1 MPLAPQP
8 KRFVAT
14 PEPPRR
20 PLRPLRP
27 LGFSL
32 LAVVIGVAAGLGAVL
47 FRTLIALVHNLFFLG
62 LVSPNYDANAHT
74 PASPWGPAVILV
86 PVIGAAGV
94 AFLVKN
100 FAPEAKGH
108 GVPEVMDAIYYHKGV
123 IRPVVAV
130 IKALASALSIGTG
143 GSVGRE
149 GPIIQIGASF
159 ASSVGQVLRLPA
171 WQRIT
176 LIAAGAGGGIAATFN
191 TPIGGVLFAVEIMMH
206 EISSRTLVPVAIATA
221 TATYVGRF
229 FFGIHPSFV
238 IPNLQGASFGDATL
252 PLLLAYAGLGVI
264 TGGVSA
270 AFITSVYGAERA
282 FAKYMKVSYYAQHMT
297 AMLVVGIA
305 MFALML
311 RAGHYFI
318 QGVGYATIQ
327 DILSGYDYTIGF
339 LLVLFALKLGATSL
353 TLGSGA
359 SGGVFSPALFM
370 GATIGAAYGAVLKHF
385 APHLHVNPPQ
395 FAVVGMAGVVGG
407 STGAAMAAIVMIFEM
422 TLDYSVIVPLTIIVA
437 ISYGVRRWLAPDSI
451 YTRKLTLRGDRV
463 PEAMQADVHV
473 LRCARDLME
482 EAPAMVRAET
492 PLAGFV
498 ASLGAGGPG
507 VFLVTEHDD
516 AVRGIVT
523 RDAIAA
529 LTDLPDTVTVGD
541 VTQSDFV
548 TVNEDVLFFDILERL
563 RATGAV
569 AAVVVPRGRPTQPV
583 SAGSVSGLITRERI
597 IDFMA
602 AGRDLF

>member
-14 PEPPRR
+14 PEPPR
-20 PLRPLRP
+20 RPLRP

-191 TPIGGVLFAVEIMMH
+191 TPIGGVLFTVEIMMH

-492 PLAGFV
+492 QLAEFV

-523 RDAIAA
+523 RDAIAP